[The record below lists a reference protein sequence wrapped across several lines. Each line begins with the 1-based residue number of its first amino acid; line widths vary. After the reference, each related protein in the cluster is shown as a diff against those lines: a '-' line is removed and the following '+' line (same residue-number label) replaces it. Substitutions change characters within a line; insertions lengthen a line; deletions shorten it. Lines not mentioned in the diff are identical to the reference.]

1 MRISKV
7 ISSGETGVGRAAI
20 DTAVVLDVPYGG
32 WCPHGGRASD
42 MMEPPGLLTCYP
54 ALRETPERSP
64 QQRTAWN
71 VRDSDATLILYGRNG
86 IGCSATAVRTQ
97 EHAQNYCRPAIVLNV
112 GDYSSIDHAQDWV
125 LSLPTRISLN
135 IAGPSE
141 REEPGIYSASRYFIE
156 ELLINTSTP
165 LETHYD

>member
-1 MRISKV
+1 MRITKR
-7 ISSGETGVGRAAI
+7 ISGGETGVGRAAI
-20 DTAVVLDVPYGG
+20 DAAIDLDVPYGG
-32 WCPHGGRASD
+32 WCPHGGKAAD
-42 MMEPPGLLTCYP
+42 MKDPPGLLSNYP
-54 ALRETPERSP
+54 ALQETPECSP

-71 VRDSDATLILYGRNG
+71 VRDSDATLVLYGQSG
-86 IGCSATAVRTQ
+86 LGCSATAVRTQ
-97 EHAQNYCRPAIVLNV
+97 EHAQNYCRPTIVLDV

-156 ELLINTSTP
+156 ELLISTSNKP
-165 LETHYD
+165 GNS